1 MKKVLLSF
9 GILWSSLTYSQSLK
23 AEIHY
28 KDGSVKKGLLRN
40 IEKMRH
46 SSSIDYKASEDAKK
60 EIIYLDNVQKIVYI
74 NDNGKNTVAE
84 RIEFKKK
91 RNFWGIIYKEVENL
105 KVYRNIFTVKP
116 KFDRGMLLPGF
127 TQIEYF
133 AVYKDAPAM
142 LIFMDTNGIGLKAT
156 NKKTIKKFFKDK
168 CPKLVENINEIEYK
182 EHYPDPYI
190 EYFEKHC
197 K

>member
-9 GILWSSLTYSQSLK
+9 GILWASLTYSQSLK

-105 KVYRNIFTVKP
+105 KVYRNRFTAGPNKYMP
-116 KFDRGMLLPGF
+116 RF

-133 AVYKDAPAM
+133 AVYKDNPATM
-142 LIFMDTNGIGLKAT
+142 FFMNTSGIGVRGV
-156 NKKTIKKFFKDK
+156 NKKLMKKFFKDK